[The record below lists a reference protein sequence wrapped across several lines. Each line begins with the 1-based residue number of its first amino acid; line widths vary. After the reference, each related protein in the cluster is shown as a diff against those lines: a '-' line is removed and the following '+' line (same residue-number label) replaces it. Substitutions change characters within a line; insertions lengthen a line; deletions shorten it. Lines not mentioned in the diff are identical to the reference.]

1 MKKIEK
7 IIAIAV
13 IAVGIL
19 SISAFLLF
27 KSAKI
32 EVKAI
37 SVYPKSVER
46 TVVTTG
52 TVTAKS
58 TEAVTYDYTIY
69 PKEIKVRVGDR
80 LNEGD
85 LVMTA
90 LNSRMREVNIYSD
103 YSGIVTALPVSVG
116 KEARSGV
123 SLAVVADPNE
133 LQIKA
138 QISER
143 DSSFVSVDQAVVIK
157 TNGTNEKS
165 YSGRVSRVSN
175 IAEQTSNGTM
185 ISIVVDV
192 DPTETELLIGM
203 STKLYISTD
212 TASDVVAVP
221 YSSIEYNGNKS
232 FVYVVSGDEIIKTEV
247 EIGIEGSNL
256 AEIVSGVDSNSLVIE
271 NKSQL
276 DENKSVRIVTD
287 D

>member
-7 IIAIAV
+7 IIAISVLAV
-13 IAVGIL
+13 CVL

-27 KSAKI
+27 RSAKI
-32 EVKAI
+32 EVKAV

-52 TVTAKS
+52 IVTAKN
-58 TEAVTYDYTIY
+58 TEAVTYDYTVY

-80 LNEGD
+80 LDEGD

-90 LNSRMREVNIYSD
+90 LNSRMREVKIYSD
-103 YSGIVTALPVSVG
+103 YSGIVTALPISVG

-123 SLAVVADPNE
+123 SLAVVANPNE

-143 DSSFVSVDQAVVIK
+143 EASFVSVDQSVVIK
-157 TNGTNEKS
+157 TNGTDEKS

-175 IAEQTSNGTM
+175 IAEQSPNGTM
-185 ISIVVDV
+185 ISILIDV
-192 DPTETELLIGM
+192 DPIETELLIGM

-221 YSSIEYNGNKS
+221 YSSIEYNGSKS
-232 FVYVVSGDEIIKTEV
+232 FVYVVSGDEIVKTEV
-247 EIGIEGSNL
+247 KIGIEGSDF

-271 NKSQL
+271 DKSQL
-276 DENKSVRIVTD
+276 DTNKSVRIISD

>member
-1 MKKIEK
+1 MKKTEK

-13 IAVGIL
+13 IAVGII

-27 KSAKI
+27 KTAEI

-52 TVTAKS
+52 TVTAK
-58 TEAVTYDYTIY
+58 TIEAVTYDYTVY
-69 PKEIKVRVGDR
+69 PKEINVKVGDR

-90 LNSRMREVNIYSD
+90 LNSRMREVKIYSD

-116 KEARSGV
+116 KEAKTGV
-123 SLAVVADPNE
+123 SLAVIANPNE

-143 DSSFVSVDQAVVIK
+143 DSSFVSVGQSVVIK
-157 TNGTNEKS
+157 TNGTDEKS
-165 YSGRVSRVSN
+165 YSGRVSRMSN
-175 IAEQTSNGTM
+175 IAEQMPNGTM
-185 ISIVVDV
+185 ISILVDL

-212 TASDVVAVP
+212 TASDIVAVP
-221 YSSIEYNGNKS
+221 YSSIEYNGSKS
-232 FVYVVSGDEIIKTEV
+232 FVYVVSDDEIIKTEV
-247 EIGIEGSNL
+247 KIGIEGSNF

-271 NKSQL
+271 DKSQL
-276 DENKSVRIVTD
+276 DTNKSVRIITD

>member
-7 IIAIAV
+7 IIAISV
-13 IAVGIL
+13 LAVGVL

-27 KSAKI
+27 RSAKI
-32 EVKAI
+32 EVKAV

-52 TVTAKS
+52 IVTAKN
-58 TEAVTYDYTIY
+58 TEAVTYDYTVY

-80 LNEGD
+80 LDEGD

-90 LNSRMREVNIYSD
+90 LNSRMREVKIYSD
-103 YSGIVTALPVSVG
+103 YSGIVTALPISVG

-123 SLAVVADPNE
+123 SLAVVANPNE

-143 DSSFVSVDQAVVIK
+143 EASFVSVDQSVVIK
-157 TNGTNEKS
+157 TNGTDEKS

-175 IAEQTSNGTM
+175 IAEQSPNGTM
-185 ISIVVDV
+185 ISILIDI
-192 DPTETELLIGM
+192 DPIETELLIGM

-221 YSSIEYNGNKS
+221 YSSIEYNGSKS
-232 FVYVVSGDEIIKTEV
+232 FVYVVSGDEIVKTEV
-247 EIGIEGSNL
+247 KIGIEGSDF

-271 NKSQL
+271 DKSQL
-276 DENKSVRIVTD
+276 DTNKSVRIISD

>member
-7 IIAIAV
+7 IIAISV
-13 IAVGIL
+13 LAVGVL

-27 KSAKI
+27 RSAKI
-32 EVKAI
+32 EVKAV

-52 TVTAKS
+52 IVTAKN
-58 TEAVTYDYTIY
+58 TEAVTYDYTVY

-80 LNEGD
+80 LDEGD

-90 LNSRMREVNIYSD
+90 LNSRMREVKIYSD
-103 YSGIVTALPVSVG
+103 YSGIVTALPISVG

-123 SLAVVADPNE
+123 SLAVVANPNE

-143 DSSFVSVDQAVVIK
+143 EASFVSVDQSVVIK
-157 TNGTNEKS
+157 TNGTDEKS

-175 IAEQTSNGTM
+175 IAEQSPNGTM
-185 ISIVVDV
+185 ISILIDI
-192 DPTETELLIGM
+192 DPIETELLIGM

-221 YSSIEYNGNKS
+221 YSSIEYNGSKS
-232 FVYVVSGDEIIKTEV
+232 FVYVVSEDEIVKTEV
-247 EIGIEGSNL
+247 KIGIEGSDF

-271 NKSQL
+271 DKSQL
-276 DENKSVRIVTD
+276 DTNKSVRIISD

>member
-7 IIAIAV
+7 IIAIAI
-13 IAVGIL
+13 IAVGII

-103 YSGIVTALPVSVG
+103 
-116 KEARSGV
+116 
-123 SLAVVADPNE
+123 
-133 LQIKA
+133 
-138 QISER
+138 
-143 DSSFVSVDQAVVIK
+143 
-157 TNGTNEKS
+157 
-165 YSGRVSRVSN
+165 
-175 IAEQTSNGTM
+175 
-185 ISIVVDV
+185 
-192 DPTETELLIGM
+192 
-203 STKLYISTD
+203 
-212 TASDVVAVP
+212 
-221 YSSIEYNGNKS
+221 
-232 FVYVVSGDEIIKTEV
+232 
-247 EIGIEGSNL
+247 
-256 AEIVSGVDSNSLVIE
+256 
-271 NKSQL
+271 
-276 DENKSVRIVTD
+276 
-287 D
+287 